1 MDPKPPRT
9 IADVWKLLHMT
20 NDKLEFMEQRY
31 QTLRE
36 DVDKLETRFET
47 KMDAMDKQVTQI
59 RLTLAQ
65 WFGVALVIG
74 VILQAITV
82 AIIANTVKTTVHYER
97 IPSQA
102 SKE

>member
-1 MDPKPPRT
+1 
-9 IADVWKLLHMT
+9 
-20 NDKLEFMEQRY
+20 MEQRF

-36 DVDKLETRFET
+36 DVDKLETRYET
-47 KMDAMDKQVTQI
+47 KIENMEKQIVSL

-65 WFGVALVIG
+65 WFGVALAVG
-74 VILQAITV
+74 VILQAITI

>member
-1 MDPKPPRT
+1 
-9 IADVWKLLHMT
+9 MT
-20 NDKLEFMEQRY
+20 NDKMEYMEQRF

-47 KMDAMDKQVTQI
+47 KMDAMDKQVVQI

-65 WFGVALVIG
+65 WFGVALVVG
-74 VILQAITV
+74 VVLQAITV

>member
-1 MDPKPPRT
+1 
-9 IADVWKLLHMT
+9 MT
-20 NDKLEFMEQRY
+20 NDKLEYMEQRF

-36 DVDKLETRFET
+36 DVDKLETRYET
-47 KMDAMDKQVTQI
+47 KIENMEKQIVSL

-65 WFGVALVIG
+65 WFGVALAVG
-74 VILQAITV
+74 VILQAITI